1 MEQLFMSETI
11 EGLLERIVFSSEHN
25 HYTVAK
31 IKVRGDPDLVTVVGE
46 LAGMTP
52 GQGLKLSGA
61 WETHPKYG
69 RQFRATNYSVSLPSQ
84 IHGIQKYLGSGL
96 IPGIGQVMA
105 ERLVNRFGEKT
116 LQVIERS
123 PKKLLQV
130 KGIGKKTLKTICTAW
145 EAQREVRDVMIF
157 LQGHGVST
165 GYSAKIFKHY
175 GQDAIRVVREN
186 PYRLATD
193 IFGIGFLIADG
204 IAGKIGIAKDA
215 MIRAEAGILHVLNKV
230 SDEGHLFLLYDQL
243 LDRAEALLQ
252 IDQTALKKAV
262 TNLASSGHIVLEDL
276 QVEDDSSSAAT
287 GVYLRA
293 SYAAEV
299 GLASRLKAFLS
310 VPFEGL
316 GKNATRIEK
325 LVQRK
330 LAVMLSKGQWAG
342 LQTVLSCKVSILT
355 GGPGTGKTTL
365 VKAILAVFQAA
376 GKQVKLCAPTGRAAK
391 RLSEVTGH
399 EAKTIHRLFKRT
411 KQIRSM
417 PMW

>member
-1 MEQLFMSETI
+1 LEAISKIWIRFESKARVGKKAEHTREYVSILSRPVTPLSGLRRVFEMASKYIFMEQLFMSETI

-276 QVEDDSSSAAT
+276 QVEDDSSSAASRPSFLCPSK
-287 GVYLRA
+287 V
-293 SYAAEV
+293 
-299 GLASRLKAFLS
+299 LAK
-310 VPFEGL
+310 
-316 GKNATRIEK
+316 
-325 LVQRK
+325 
-330 LAVMLSKGQWAG
+330 
-342 LQTVLSCKVSILT
+342 
-355 GGPGTGKTTL
+355 
-365 VKAILAVFQAA
+365 
-376 GKQVKLCAPTGRAAK
+376 
-391 RLSEVTGH
+391 
-399 EAKTIHRLFKRT
+399 
-411 KQIRSM
+411 M
-417 PMW
+417 PHV